1 MGRSRARLFGRGTK
15 TMSQPVDGFP
25 EPAAQAEVG
34 RAEVWLEVDESL
46 YPLDAV
52 YGAAFTFLD
61 RCYVLLDR
69 PSAARLRVTLTEKSP
84 SDSAETLRGLLGEL
98 ANELLA
104 SAWRQR
110 LSREHRPIIEA
121 VTLRAM
127 EGALGGPTLD
137 DLAQYDFGDE
147 ALDDPLGIA
156 VAWEEKYGSR
166 SAEPRPDGETAGD
179 GDGKEGESRHD

>member
-1 MGRSRARLFGRGTK
+1 
-15 TMSQPVDGFP
+15 MSQPVEGFP
-25 EPAAQAEVG
+25 ENAAQAELG
-34 RAEVWLEVDESL
+34 RAEVWLDVDESL

-69 PSAARLRVTLTEKSP
+69 PSPTRLRVTLTEKTP
-84 SDSAETLRGLLGEL
+84 SSSADALRALLGEL

-104 SAWRQR
+104 SAWRQQ

-137 DLAQYDFGDE
+137 DLAQYDFGDD

-156 VAWEEKYGSR
+156 VAWEEKYGTK
-166 SAEPRPDGETAGD
+166 DKDQAGD
-179 GDGKEGESRHD
+179 QGEGQGEGQKESE